1 MRILS
6 VYLKEGLYE
15 RKINFTDSVNLI
27 HSSQN
32 SCGKTTLMRF
42 ILYGLG
48 YPVPNTKKIKFEKC
62 EIIVEL
68 QTETIGYVKIER
80 YSRDF
85 IEVTNAGKKHTYLLP
100 EALKEFHSKLFATTN
115 EEILNSIVGAFYTD
129 QEKGWTLLNRGRVIG
144 DIRFNIDELLRGLGG
159 KDGTSLIEKQKK
171 VEQEILKYKSMYSI
185 AQYRD
190 SVALAGGN
198 LSYDNSLDKL
208 DIEIQQLMLEKEKLV
223 TQRREV
229 AKALSDNKA
238 LKKYIEKLKIMVE
251 DDNGNRIQV
260 TSKNIV
266 GLEDE
271 INLHKAHIKLLAS
284 RIVGVEKELEDKV
297 KSAAKDNEQLAF
309 FTSDT
314 LKNIFDKRIATLPI
328 NQIAIKNELDQL
340 NLQLSNLKKAL
351 NERSRINNQALTS
364 LYNNILKYADELGI
378 NTNSTFT
385 QNYVFT
391 KNLKELTGA
400 VLHKT
405 VFAFRLGYIL
415 AIEKELKIKLPIL
428 IDSPRSGE
436 VDDKNIQLMM
446 NILRRDF
453 ADHQIIIASI
463 FDYDFHNINRIEL
476 KNVLIDEPVDAIKNT
491 VIENQRQVLCG

>member
-229 AKALSDNKA
+229 AKALSDRKA
-238 LKKYIEKLKIMVE
+238 
-251 DDNGNRIQV
+251 
-260 TSKNIV
+260 
-266 GLEDE
+266 
-271 INLHKAHIKLLAS
+271 
-284 RIVGVEKELEDKV
+284 
-297 KSAAKDNEQLAF
+297 
-309 FTSDT
+309 
-314 LKNIFDKRIATLPI
+314 
-328 NQIAIKNELDQL
+328 
-340 NLQLSNLKKAL
+340 
-351 NERSRINNQALTS
+351 
-364 LYNNILKYADELGI
+364 
-378 NTNSTFT
+378 
-385 QNYVFT
+385 
-391 KNLKELTGA
+391 
-400 VLHKT
+400 
-405 VFAFRLGYIL
+405 
-415 AIEKELKIKLPIL
+415 
-428 IDSPRSGE
+428 
-436 VDDKNIQLMM
+436 
-446 NILRRDF
+446 
-453 ADHQIIIASI
+453 
-463 FDYDFHNINRIEL
+463 
-476 KNVLIDEPVDAIKNT
+476 
-491 VIENQRQVLCG
+491 